1 MRKIELQQLDELFE
15 LCTEIGI
22 STYLQDLVKTDMDER
37 RFKQNGLDDFGKEA
51 LPHLIERQY
60 DAVNKLWKLL
70 DSEDFPK

>member
-1 MRKIELQQLDELFE
+1 MRKINLRQLDELFE

-22 STYLQDLVKTDMDER
+22 LAYLQDLVKNDIDEH
-37 RFKQNGLDDFGKEA
+37 RFNQNGLDGFGKEA

-60 DAVNKLWKLL
+60 DAVNKLWTLL